1 MSTNRDLPYETRV
14 LTDCERRNYGNAT
27 DLRPARV
34 TTNTGTGGGNV
45 PAPAPPAQQETT
57 QKK

>member
-1 MSTNRDLPYETRV
+1 MATNRDLPYKTRV
-14 LTDCERRNYGNAT
+14 LTDYERRNYGNAT

-34 TTNTGTGGGNV
+34 TTNTDTGGVNA
-45 PAPAPPAQQETT
+45 PAPAPPPQQDTT